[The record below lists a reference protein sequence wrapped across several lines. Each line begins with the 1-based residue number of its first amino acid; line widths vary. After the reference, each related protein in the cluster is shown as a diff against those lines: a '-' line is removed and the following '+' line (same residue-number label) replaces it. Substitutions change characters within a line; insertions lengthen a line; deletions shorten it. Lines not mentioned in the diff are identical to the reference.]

1 MEIIQVIGYKNSGK
15 TTLSTKLIDFFSNE
29 GINVASLK
37 HHGHGGIPLGLEE
50 TDSAKHLQAGAVIS
64 GVEGDGMFQ
73 LTKQEPWNVEDMLDF
88 YRRLNIELVIIEG
101 FKAHHYQKI
110 VLIRN
115 EEDLALLK
123 AVTNIIAIVTSLK
136 LKQEDYPY
144 KLFKPTESSVLLK
157 WIRQQFKNGK

>member
-1 MEIIQVIGYKNSGK
+1 MEIIQIVGYKNSGK
-15 TTLSTKLIDFFSNE
+15 TTLSTNLIEFFSNK

-37 HHGHGGIPLGLEE
+37 HHGHGGLPLGLEE

-73 LTKQEPWNVEDMLDF
+73 LTKQKAWKVEDMLDF
-88 YRRLNIELVIIEG
+88 YRNLDTELVIIEG

-123 AVTNIIAIVTSLK
+123 AVTNIIAIVTSLE
-136 LKQEDYPY
+136 LKQVDYPY
-144 KLFKPTESSVLLK
+144 KLFKPTELNLLVK
-157 WIRQQFKNGK
+157 WVTKQFKF